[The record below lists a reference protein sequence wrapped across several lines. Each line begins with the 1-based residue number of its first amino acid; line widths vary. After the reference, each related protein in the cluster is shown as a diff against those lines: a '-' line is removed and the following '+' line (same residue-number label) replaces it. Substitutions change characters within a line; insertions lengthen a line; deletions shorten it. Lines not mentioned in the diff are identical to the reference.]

1 MLTQSHVLLQL
12 LHGTCS
18 VSTIPG
24 SRHGQDHWKI
34 YGRNYYCRYD
44 YEGVESDPANTM
56 MKNLTEKCA
65 TLKGTEMKG
74 MKVES
79 AENFEYN
86 DPVDKSVSANQGIKN
101 LSSIWPLTVLGKDV
115 PVHDRTCLFD
125 VAKTVLNGCM
135 IVNMIVYNC

>member
-1 MLTQSHVLLQL
+1 MALAQL
-12 LHGTCS
+12 S
-18 VSTIPG
+18 STTPG

-101 LSSIWPLTVLGKDV
+101 LSSIFESDCPRKRCT
-115 PVHDRTCLFD
+115 RTCLFD
-125 VAKTVLNGCM
+125 LAKKALNRCM
-135 IVNMIVYNC
+135 VVSMIVYDYCRLLCIL

>member
-1 MLTQSHVLLQL
+1 MAFAQL
-12 LHGTCS
+12 FGT
-18 VSTIPG
+18 TPI
-24 SRHGQDHWKI
+24 SRDGQDHWKI

-101 LSSIWPLTVLGKDV
+101 LSSILKLTVSGKDV
-115 PVHDRTCLFD
+115 PVHVCLILR
-125 VAKTVLNGCM
+125 KRH
-135 IVNMIVYNC
+135 

>member
-1 MLTQSHVLLQL
+1 MALAQL
-12 LHGTCS
+12 S
-18 VSTIPG
+18 STTPR

-101 LSSIWPLTVLGKDV
+101 LSSILCLVERCTC
-115 PVHDRTCLFD
+115 TCLFD
-125 VAKTVLNGCM
+125 VAKTGLNGCM
-135 IVNMIVYNC
+135 IVNMIVYYY